1 MRHQISKGTQWKERI
16 VLCSNMHFRGKKKI
30 VPKKTVTMKPAVL
43 IQGRKVVN
51 ALGI

>member
-1 MRHQISKGTQWKERI
+1 MERENSS
-16 VLCSNMHFRGKKKI
+16 LFKHAFQRKKKL